1 MIESLYSNARL
12 YDRMYPQPSGVST
25 NVGFYRDRAAA
36 ARRPV
41 LELACGTGSMLLP
54 IAAHGI
60 ACAGVDRSRAM
71 LAEARATFAAAALR
85 APFHVGDMA
94 SFDLG
99 RRFGRIFIASNSLL
113 HVHAADDIVRCFQ
126 SVRGHLDQGGR
137 FAFDVFNP
145 RVQLR
150 AAADGTRREMQ
161 RFDDPA
167 QGEVR
172 VDVEERFDAVAQVTR
187 GVWYFSTARESD
199 FLTVFLAVR
208 SIFPQELPLLVET
221 GGLRLLERYGDFS
234 GALSR
239 TRRRSRCASVKR
251 PSGCARHHRRTC
263 AAVDWLRQPLSC
275 IVRRASLARG
285 IGKRWRC

>member
-25 NVGFYRDRAAA
+25 KAGFYLDLATA

-41 LELACGTGSMLLP
+41 LELACGTGSLLLP
-54 IAAHGI
+54 IAAQGI
-60 ACAGVDRSRAM
+60 ACEGVDLSSDM
-71 LAEARATFAAAALR
+71 LAEARAKFEAEELSV
-85 APFHVGDMA
+85 PFHVGDMA

-99 RRFGRIFIASNSLL
+99 RRFGLIFIASNSLL

-145 RVQLR
+145 SVQML
-150 AAADGTRREMQ
+150 AGADGTRREMR
-161 RFDDPA
+161 RFDDPE

-172 VDVEERFDAVAQVTR
+172 VDVEERYDAVAQVTR
-187 GVWYFSTARESD
+187 GVWYFSTERESD
-199 FLTVFLAVR
+199 FLTVSLEVR

-234 GALSR
+234 GSPF
-239 TRRRSRCASVKR
+239 TNTSPHQVCV
-251 PSGCARHHRRTC
+251 CE
-263 AAVDWLRQPLSC
+263 AA
-275 IVRRASLARG
+275 
-285 IGKRWRC
+285 